1 MQEVTASG
9 EEEEEEEEE
18 EEKGEKKGGLWW
30 CFFFRFLSSHLLAEA
45 EAITVGGGRRTPNVS
60 GRMLTMAGLFDIW
73 RRKPNVS
80 DCVHIDTS
88 HQSHNINNVSCRSIS
103 WGLSS
108 VVPRPSLIPVSDC
121 LQSWPGN
128 EASIR
133 EHATQRKPSVSSETI
148 LEDFVV
154 ALKP

>member
-1 MQEVTASG
+1 MGCGGASFS
-9 EEEEEEEEE
+9 
-18 EEKGEKKGGLWW
+18 
-30 CFFFRFLSSHLLAEA
+30 CFLSSYLLAVA
-45 EAITVGGGRRTPNVS
+45 EAITMGGGGKSPNVS

-73 RRKPNVS
+73 RQKPNVS
-80 DCVHIDTS
+80 DCVHINTS
-88 HQSHNINNVSCRSIS
+88 HQSHNINNVSCSIS

-108 VVPRPSLIPVSDC
+108 IVSRPSLIPVSDC
-121 LQSWPGN
+121 LQSRPGN
-128 EASIR
+128 ETRVR